1 VRQVNNEANA
11 PAETVIIDL
20 KNTNNV
26 IRRPI
31 RADSAIM
38 HLTEPIIALKAQGRT
53 LQLFNLETKER
64 LQTYSHQEDIQFWRW
79 ISQTTLAL
87 VSTKAVY
94 HWDVLDSK
102 NAVAP
107 RKIFDRQEQ
116 LEVCG
121 LAPIPLIASNPP
133 CRTTRSSTML
143 PTMTRAGLAW
153 LASPR
158 TLLVAFAATCS
169 SSPRPGT

>member
-1 VRQVNNEANA
+1 MCVRQVNNEPNA

-53 LQLFNLETKER
+53 LQLFNLETKDR

-94 HWDVLDSK
+94 HWDVMDAK

-107 RKIFDRQEQ
+107 RKIFERGEQ
-116 LEVCG
+116 LEVC
-121 LAPIPLIASNPP
+121 APLPFCVNVSDAL
-133 CRTTRSSTML
+133 CRTTRLST
-143 PTMTRAGLAW
+143 T
-153 LASPR
+153 
-158 TLLVAFAATCS
+158 
-169 SSPRPGT
+169 

>member
-1 VRQVNNEANA
+1 LRRQTLESDKYVCVRQQNNDANT

-20 KNTNNV
+20 KNTNNI

-53 LQLFNLETKER
+53 LQLFNLETKQR
-64 LQTYSHQEDIQFWRW
+64 LQTYAHHEDIQFWRW

-87 VSTKAVY
+87 VSTKSVY
-94 HWDVLDSK
+94 HWDVLDG
-102 NAVAP
+102 NNPPTP

-116 LEVCG
+116 LEVHH
-121 LAPIPLIASNPP
+121 
-133 CRTTRSSTML
+133 
-143 PTMTRAGLAW
+143 
-153 LASPR
+153 
-158 TLLVAFAATCS
+158 
-169 SSPRPGT
+169 

>member
-1 VRQVNNEANA
+1 
-11 PAETVIIDL
+11 
-20 KNTNNV
+20 
-26 IRRPI
+26 
-31 RADSAIM
+31 M

-102 NAVAP
+102 NAPAP

-116 LEVCG
+116 LEVGSPDRVYWAC
-121 LAPIPLIASNPP
+121 LTDLF
-133 CRTTRSSTML
+133 RTTKSST
-143 PTMTRAGLAW
+143 T
-153 LASPR
+153 
-158 TLLVAFAATCS
+158 
-169 SSPRPGT
+169 

>member
-1 VRQVNNEANA
+1 MAELRMYTNVTKLPLGDGLTMSQTLESDKYVCVRQVNSEANA

-116 LEVCG
+116 LEVC
-121 LAPIPLIASNPP
+121 LCEFCTPDA
-133 CRTTRSSTML
+133 
-143 PTMTRAGLAW
+143 
-153 LASPR
+153 
-158 TLLVAFAATCS
+158 V
-169 SSPRPGT
+169 

>member
-1 VRQVNNEANA
+1 VRQVNNEANT

-64 LQTYSHQEDIQFWRW
+64 LQTYSHQEDIVFWRW

-87 VSTKAVY
+87 VSSKAVY
-94 HWDVLDSK
+94 HWDVLESK
-102 NAVAP
+102 TSTP

-116 LEVCG
+116 LEVGG
-121 LAPIPLIASNPP
+121 L
-133 CRTTRSSTML
+133 
-143 PTMTRAGLAW
+143 
-153 LASPR
+153 
-158 TLLVAFAATCS
+158 V
-169 SSPRPGT
+169 

>member
-1 VRQVNNEANA
+1 MPQTLESDKYVCVRQVNNDANT

-31 RADSAIM
+31 RADSVIM

-64 LQTYSHQEDIQFWRW
+64 LQTYSHQEDIVFWRW

-87 VSTKAVY
+87 VSSKAVY
-94 HWDVLDSK
+94 HWDVLESK
-102 NAVAP
+102 TATP

-116 LEVCG
+116 LEVG
-121 LAPIPLIASNPP
+121 HSGSLHGKSLMYNVEQPNHQLRNE
-133 CRTTRSSTML
+133 RR
-143 PTMTRAGLAW
+143 
-153 LASPR
+153 
-158 TLLVAFAATCS
+158 
-169 SSPRPGT
+169 

>member
-1 VRQVNNEANA
+1 MRQVNNEANA

-102 NAVAP
+102 NPVAP
-107 RKIFDRQEQ
+107 RKVFDRGEQ
-116 LEVCG
+116 LEVCD
-121 LAPIPLIASNPP
+121 SSKNMRNP
-133 CRTTRSSTML
+133 T
-143 PTMTRAGLAW
+143 
-153 LASPR
+153 
-158 TLLVAFAATCS
+158 
-169 SSPRPGT
+169 

>member
-1 VRQVNNEANA
+1 MRQVNNDANT

-64 LQTYSHQEDIQFWRW
+64 LQTYSHQEDIVFWRW

-87 VSTKAVY
+87 VSSKAVY
-94 HWDVLDSK
+94 HWDVLESK
-102 NAVAP
+102 TSTP

-116 LEVCG
+116 LEVGSSDLVLG
-121 LAPIPLIASNPP
+121 LYLTSGVEQPNHQLRNE
-133 CRTTRSSTML
+133 R
-143 PTMTRAGLAW
+143 
-153 LASPR
+153 
-158 TLLVAFAATCS
+158 
-169 SSPRPGT
+169 

>member
-1 VRQVNNEANA
+1 
-11 PAETVIIDL
+11 
-20 KNTNNV
+20 
-26 IRRPI
+26 
-31 RADSAIM
+31 M

-107 RKIFDRQEQ
+107 RKVFDRGEQ
-116 LEVCG
+116 LEVC
-121 LAPIPLIASNPP
+121 ASAFPLSITSDEPY
-133 CRTTRSSTML
+133 RTTK
-143 PTMTRAGLAW
+143 
-153 LASPR
+153 
-158 TLLVAFAATCS
+158 
-169 SSPRPGT
+169 SSPT

>member
-1 VRQVNNEANA
+1 MRQVNEANT

-64 LQTYSHQEDIQFWRW
+64 LQTYSHQEDIVFWRW

-87 VSTKAVY
+87 VSSKAVY
-94 HWDVLDSK
+94 HWDVLESK
-102 NAVAP
+102 TSTP

-116 LEVCG
+116 LEVG
-121 LAPIPLIASNPP
+121 SLDISSGNILINGVEQPNHQL
-133 CRTTRSSTML
+133 RNER
-143 PTMTRAGLAW
+143 
-153 LASPR
+153 
-158 TLLVAFAATCS
+158 
-169 SSPRPGT
+169 

>member
-79 ISQTTLAL
+79 VSQTTLAL

-107 RKIFDRQEQ
+107 RKIFDRGEQ
-116 LEVCG
+116 LEVCTKNNLHAG
-121 LAPIPLIASNPP
+121 ISNICVEQPNHQLRHQRRRELVLLGRHHLEP
-133 CRTTRSSTML
+133 S
-143 PTMTRAGLAW
+143 W
-153 LASPR
+153 WHPR
-158 TLLVAFAATCS
+158 QHAVVLQGEEC
-169 SSPRPGT
+169 

>member
-1 VRQVNNEANA
+1 MRQVNNDANT

-64 LQTYSHQEDIQFWRW
+64 LQTYSHQEDIVFWRW

-87 VSTKAVY
+87 VSSKAVY
-94 HWDVLDSK
+94 HWDVLESK
-102 NAVAP
+102 TSTP

-116 LEVCG
+116 LEVG
-121 LAPIPLIASNPP
+121 SLEYLYERVLINGVEQPNHQL
-133 CRTTRSSTML
+133 RNER
-143 PTMTRAGLAW
+143 
-153 LASPR
+153 
-158 TLLVAFAATCS
+158 
-169 SSPRPGT
+169 

>member
-1 VRQVNNEANA
+1 
-11 PAETVIIDL
+11 
-20 KNTNNV
+20 
-26 IRRPI
+26 
-31 RADSAIM
+31 
-38 HLTEPIIALKAQGRT
+38 LTEPIIALKAQGRT

-102 NAVAP
+102 NAPAP

-116 LEVCG
+116 LEVRSSDRVLWAC
-121 LAPIPLIASNPP
+121 LTNS
-133 CRTTRSSTML
+133 CRTTRSST
-143 PTMTRAGLAW
+143 T
-153 LASPR
+153 
-158 TLLVAFAATCS
+158 
-169 SSPRPGT
+169 

>member
-1 VRQVNNEANA
+1 MRQQNNDTST

-53 LQLFNLETKER
+53 LQLFNLQTKQR
-64 LQTYSHQEDIQFWRW
+64 LQTYAHHEDIQFWRW

-87 VSTKAVY
+87 VSTKSVY
-94 HWDVLDSK
+94 HWDVLDGNNPPS
-102 NAVAP
+102 P
-107 RKIFDRQEQ
+107 RKVFDRQEQ
-116 LEVCG
+116 LEVNC
-121 LAPIPLIASNPP
+121 P
-133 CRTTRSSTML
+133 CLRQE
-143 PTMTRAGLAW
+143 
-153 LASPR
+153 
-158 TLLVAFAATCS
+158 
-169 SSPRPGT
+169 PG

>member
-1 VRQVNNEANA
+1 VRQVNNDANT

-64 LQTYSHQEDIQFWRW
+64 LQTYSHQEDIVFWRW

-87 VSTKAVY
+87 VSSKAVY
-94 HWDVLDSK
+94 HWDVLESK
-102 NAVAP
+102 TSTP

-116 LEVCG
+116 LEVG
-121 LAPIPLIASNPP
+121 LSGPIPSAIL
-133 CRTTRSSTML
+133 TF
-143 PTMTRAGLAW
+143 
-153 LASPR
+153 
-158 TLLVAFAATCS
+158 LVGQPNHQLCNK
-169 SSPRPGT
+169 R

>member
-1 VRQVNNEANA
+1 MRQVNNDANT

-64 LQTYSHQEDIQFWRW
+64 LQTYSHQEDIVFWRW

-87 VSTKAVY
+87 VSSKAVY
-94 HWDVLDSK
+94 HWDVLESK
-102 NAVAP
+102 TSTP

-116 LEVCG
+116 LEVGHLG
-121 LAPIPLIASNPP
+121 LLFETVLIHGVEQPDHQLRNE
-133 CRTTRSSTML
+133 
-143 PTMTRAGLAW
+143 
-153 LASPR
+153 
-158 TLLVAFAATCS
+158 
-169 SSPRPGT
+169 

>member
-1 VRQVNNEANA
+1 LPHQTLESDKYVCVRQVNNEANT

-64 LQTYSHQEDIQFWRW
+64 LQTYSHQEDIVFWRW
-79 ISQTTLAL
+79 VSQTTLAL
-87 VSTKAVY
+87 VSSKAVY
-94 HWDVLDSK
+94 HWDVLESK
-102 NAVAP
+102 TSTP

-116 LEVCG
+116 LEVGSLNDVCG
-121 LAPIPLIASNPP
+121 LGLIIGVEQPNHQL
-133 CRTTRSSTML
+133 RNE
-143 PTMTRAGLAW
+143 
-153 LASPR
+153 
-158 TLLVAFAATCS
+158 
-169 SSPRPGT
+169 

>member
-1 VRQVNNEANA
+1 MRQVNNDANT

-64 LQTYSHQEDIQFWRW
+64 LQTYSHQEDIVFWRW

-87 VSTKAVY
+87 VSSKAVY
-94 HWDVLDSK
+94 HWDVLESK
-102 NAVAP
+102 TSTP

-116 LEVCG
+116 LEV
-121 LAPIPLIASNPP
+121 
-133 CRTTRSSTML
+133 RSSGSL
-143 PTMTRAGLAW
+143 FEL
-153 LASPR
+153 
-158 TLLVAFAATCS
+158 TLIRGVEQPDYQL
-169 SSPRPGT
+169 RNER

>member
-1 VRQVNNEANA
+1 MRQVNNEANT

-38 HLTEPIIALKAQGRT
+38 HLTEPIIALKAQQRT

-64 LQTYSHQEDIQFWRW
+64 LQTYTHQEDIVFWRW

-87 VSTKAVY
+87 VSSVAVY
-94 HWDVLDSK
+94 HWDVLESK
-102 NAVAP
+102 TSTP

-116 LEVCG
+116 LEVG
-121 LAPIPLIASNPP
+121 SSGTTTEPFLISD
-133 CRTTRSSTML
+133 
-143 PTMTRAGLAW
+143 AG
-153 LASPR
+153 
-158 TLLVAFAATCS
+158 
-169 SSPRPGT
+169 

>member
-1 VRQVNNEANA
+1 MRQVNDANT

-64 LQTYSHQEDIQFWRW
+64 LQTYSHQEDIVFWRW

-87 VSTKAVY
+87 VSSKAVY
-94 HWDVLDSK
+94 HWDVLESK
-102 NAVAP
+102 TSTP

-116 LEVCG
+116 LEVG
-121 LAPIPLIASNPP
+121 SLDSLYGIILINGVEQPNHQL
-133 CRTTRSSTML
+133 RYER
-143 PTMTRAGLAW
+143 
-153 LASPR
+153 
-158 TLLVAFAATCS
+158 
-169 SSPRPGT
+169 

>member
-1 VRQVNNEANA
+1 MRQVNNDANT

-64 LQTYSHQEDIQFWRW
+64 LQTYSHQEDIVFWRW

-87 VSTKAVY
+87 VSSKAVY
-94 HWDVLDSK
+94 HWDVLESK
-102 NAVAP
+102 TSTP

-116 LEVCG
+116 LEVG
-121 LAPIPLIASNPP
+121 SLEHLYVSILINGVEQPNHQL
-133 CRTTRSSTML
+133 RNER
-143 PTMTRAGLAW
+143 
-153 LASPR
+153 
-158 TLLVAFAATCS
+158 
-169 SSPRPGT
+169 

>member
-1 VRQVNNEANA
+1 VRQVNTEANA

-79 ISQTTLAL
+79 VSQTTLAL
-87 VSTKAVY
+87 VSTKSVY

-102 NAVAP
+102 NSPTP
-107 RKIFDRQEQ
+107 RKIFDRGEQ
-116 LEVCG
+116 LEVWTSFGAC
-121 LAPIPLIASNPP
+121 LSTSNFGAEQPDHQL
-133 CRTTRSSTML
+133 CHQR
-143 PTMTRAGLAW
+143 
-153 LASPR
+153 
-158 TLLVAFAATCS
+158 
-169 SSPRPGT
+169 